1 MGEKHL
7 GRFGSMFG
15 MDDPGQVLPQIK
27 RYVEDGRLEI
37 SEVMAVELVAKL
49 RAEKKREVEMQNWLV
64 EAARIAAEVLE
75 QRGKFTQAL
84 AAALTLE
91 KERRALRSMLAGLQP
106 EAVAALDLQAAEDYV
121 IAGRIAAQ
129 CGKLGKAVKLAK
141 KAEKTVSGH
150 LGSAIVCVQAHAL
163 AKKNLRGAAKPA
175 LSLAVRLRQV
185 GPVIRKS
192 GDFSLCPQGQPAT
205 DLTWLLVNLDY
216 WLEPSLGLA
225 EKAADE
231 LRQVSTELR
240 AQISAIES
248 GEQAADAQ
256 LQAAVDKLN
265 PTTDY
270 HSYSRN

>member
-1 MGEKHL
+1 MGEKYL

-49 RAEKKREVEMQNWLV
+49 QAEKKRELEVQNWLV

-75 QRGKFTQAL
+75 QRGKFAQAL
-84 AAALTLE
+84 AAAITLE
-91 KERRALRSMLAGLQP
+91 KERRTLRSMLSALQP

-121 IAGRIAAQ
+121 IASRIAAQ
-129 CGKLGKAVKLAK
+129 CGKLSKAVKFAK

-150 LGSAIVCVQAHAL
+150 LASAIACVQAHAL
-163 AKKNLRGAAKPA
+163 AKKHLRGAAKPA

-185 GPVIRKS
+185 GPVIRNS
-192 GDFSLCPQGQPAT
+192 GVFSLSPQGQPPT
-205 DLTWLLVNLDY
+205 DLTWLLDNLDH
-216 WLEPSLGLA
+216 WLDPTLGLA
-225 EKAADE
+225 EKAAGE
-231 LRQVSTELR
+231 LRQITIELR
-240 AQISAIES
+240 SQMSAIES
-248 GEQAADAQ
+248 GEQAANAQ